1 MDEIPRADRSHL
13 PRSERWALLRFSIV
27 GPLFAAPPAAGELA
41 SAIAELAEKTWIHP
55 VSGELTRFGF
65 STIERWYHQ
74 ARREQRDQVGAL
86 RRKLR
91 RDAGKQPALGEPLR
105 AAIRSQYADHR
116 SWSCQLHYDNLAV
129 RVKADP
135 GLGSMPSYSTLRRFL
150 RSEGLVKCR
159 RLSTR
164 DSEGA
169 HRAAARRE
177 QREVRSFE
185 AEHVHA
191 LWHLDF
197 HHGSHKVLTSRGE
210 WVTPLALGVLDDRS
224 RLACHLQWY
233 LAETAE
239 NLIHGLCQAFLKRGL
254 PRSLLTDN
262 GGAMIARETTEGL
275 GRLAVLHRTTLPY
288 SPYQNGKQENFWAQ
302 LEGRLLAMMEGQR
315 EISLALLNE
324 ATQAWVEVE
333 YHRRVHSE
341 TGQAPL
347 ERALQGPEVGRP
359 SPESADLR
367 FAFTTTQIRTQRRSD
382 GTCSLDGRRFE
393 IPSRYRTLSRPTLRF
408 AAWDLTHVW
417 LVDERTGA
425 ALCRIFP
432 LDRARNADGR
442 RRSIPSRDGGG
453 GADSQGR
460 NREPVPGGGEPGLAP
475 LLRQL
480 MADYAATGLPPA
492 YLPKDDLGTVGVT
505 GEIGASGAIGAADA
519 TDADF
524 RAASARSHDED
535 PPNQPKEME

>member
-1 MDEIPRADRSHL
+1 MNDVPSDDRSHL

-27 GPLFAAPPAAGELA
+27 GPLFAAPPAPGELR
-41 SAIAELAEKTWIHP
+41 AEIEQLAEKTWRHP
-55 VSGELTRFGF
+55 ITGKPKRFGF

-74 ARREQRDQVGAL
+74 ARRRQSDQVGAL
-86 RRKLR
+86 RPKIRK
-91 RDAGKQPALGEPLR
+91 DAGLQTALSESLR
-105 AAIRSQYADHR
+105 EAIRTLYQEHK

-129 RVKADP
+129 RVKQDP
-135 GLGSMPSYSTLRRFL
+135 ALGPLPSYSTVRRFL
-150 RSEGLVKCR
+150 RAEGLLKRR
-159 RLSTR
+159 RLTTR
-164 DSEGA
+164 DTEGA
-169 HRAAARRE
+169 RRAESRLE
-177 QREVRSFE
+177 HREVRSFE

-224 RLACHLQWY
+224 RLACHVQWY

-239 NLIHGLCQAFLKRGL
+239 NLIHGLSQAFLKRGL

-262 GGAMIARETTEGL
+262 GSAMMAGETTEGL
-275 GRLAVLHRTTLPY
+275 GRLSIIHRTTLPY

-315 EISLALLNE
+315 EISLAFLNE
-324 ATQAWVEVE
+324 ATQAWVEME
-333 YHRRVHSE
+333 YQRRVHSE

-347 ERALQGPEVGRP
+347 ERALQGPDVGRP
-359 SPESADLR
+359 APESAALR
-367 FAFTTTQIRTQRRSD
+367 FAFTTAQVRTQRRSD
-382 GTCSLDGRRFE
+382 GTVSLEGRRFE
-393 IPSRYRTLSRPTLRF
+393 IPSRYRSLSRITLRF

-432 LDRARNADGR
+432 LDKAKNADGKR
-442 RRSIPSRDGGG
+442 RTLQSRDAAGNPPHDRS
-453 GADSQGR
+453 GAQVEGAT
-460 NREPVPGGGEPGLAP
+460 EPGLAP

-480 MADYAATGLPPA
+480 MADYSATGLPPA
-492 YLPKDDLGTVGVT
+492 YLPKDDLGVNG
-505 GEIGASGAIGAADA
+505 
-519 TDADF
+519 
-524 RAASARSHDED
+524 SARHPDSRERLPSHETRQSHQAPDDD
-535 PPNQPKEME
+535 PPTEPKENE